1 MITMADTSKKQTET
15 TTRGSSSQQAGTR
28 GGQQMQN
35 RSDLP
40 DTETGPWTG
49 APPEAVTHQ
58 PGQQRSEDYGMD
70 QTSRVIRESR
80 ERGDP
85 EFQQSEEDLHAR
97 QEDLGKPESYYL
109 QKGGRGQRMG
119 AYEKGLC
126 DREHGM
132 SERERGMSERERG
145 MSERERAM
153 YDRECA
159 MSERERS
166 SWGES
171 STGGMSSGSSQTE
184 MNRR

>member
-1 MITMADTSKKQTET
+1 MADVSKKQTET
-15 TTRGSSSQQAGTR
+15 TTRGSSSQQ
-28 GGQQMQN
+28 MKN

-58 PGQQRSEDYGMD
+58 PGQQRSEEAGMD
-70 QTSRVIRESR
+70 QMSMVLREEG
-80 ERGDP
+80 ERG
-85 EFQQSEEDLHAR
+85 AM
-97 QEDLGKPESYYL
+97 GT
-109 QKGGRGQRMG
+109 GRRMG

-159 MSERERS
+159 MSEREGS
-166 SWGES
+166 SAWSGGES
-171 STGGMSSGSSQTE
+171 STGGMTSSQSRMGGQSGSSRTQA
-184 MNRR
+184 NR